1 VAGDGRERSRC
12 RSIDERAD
20 GAGRGQAPSGTSVIT
35 GSAASL
41 DRRERLRRARLYLV
55 VEAAALDAA
64 RAGLEGGVDMVQL
77 RDKEADDEQILRA
90 GADFRRA
97 CDAHGAL
104 FWINDRP
111 DLALAAG
118 ADGVHLGQGDIP
130 VAEAREQLGPELL
143 IGLSTHTPE
152 QFDAGLASGAD
163 ELSVGPV
170 LETPTKPGRLA
181 AGLGYVRY
189 AAAHPGAKPWFA
201 IGGIDLDNV
210 REVLAVGA
218 ERIVVVRAIRDASDP
233 RAAAAA
239 LREALDEAAPSGPE
253 E

>member
-1 VAGDGRERSRC
+1 LS
-12 RSIDERAD
+12 
-20 GAGRGQAPSGTSVIT
+20 
-35 GSAASL
+35 
-41 DRRERLRRARLYLV
+41 RRERLGRARLYLV

-77 RDKEADDEQILRA
+77 RDKEASDEEILRTA
-90 GADFRRA
+90 SGFRRA
-97 CDAHGAL
+97 CDDHGAL

-111 DLALAAG
+111 DLALAAR
-118 ADGVHLGQGDIP
+118 ADGVHLGQGDMP
-130 VAEAREQLGPELL
+130 PEEAREQLGPDLL

-152 QFDAGLASGAD
+152 QFDAGLASEAD

-181 AGLGYVRY
+181 TGLGYVSY
-189 AAAHPGAKPWFA
+189 AAAQRGAKPWFA

-239 LREALDEAAPSGPE
+239 LREALDEAATGGPGE
-253 E
+253 